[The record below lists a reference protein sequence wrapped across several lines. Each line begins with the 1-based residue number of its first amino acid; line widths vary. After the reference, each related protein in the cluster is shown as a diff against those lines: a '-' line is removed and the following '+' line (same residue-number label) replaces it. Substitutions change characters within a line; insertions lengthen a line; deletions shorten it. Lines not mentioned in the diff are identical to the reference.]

1 MSVNRIT
8 PEEARSLLNRYLE
21 STYIIHHSIETGV
34 IMKALAERLGEET
47 DLWYCAGILHDLDM
61 DVIEGNYSLH
71 GDKTVE
77 ILKEEGYDIP
87 ELFQAILAHTEILDG
102 SNRKRSARLDYALA
116 GAENLTGLIY
126 AYVLMRPG
134 KKLIGT
140 KASSIRKK
148 MKDRSFAAT
157 VNRFV
162 IQEGADHLDMELSE
176 FISLSLEALEEVADE
191 LGM

>member
-34 IMKALAERLGEET
+34 IMKALAERLREET

-87 ELFQAILAHTEILDG
+87 ELFQAILAHTEILDE

-157 VNRFV
+157 VNRSV